1 MENEIV
7 QELPPYK
14 IAFIIDNE
22 VVQIIHAS
30 ERFAA
35 ILTSNPIIKDVTGML
50 VDDGGNVEHGSRYN
64 SENNTFT
71 LPGA

>member
-1 MENEIV
+1 MENESV

-14 IAFIIDNE
+14 IAFIIENE

-35 ILTSNPIIKDVTGML
+35 ILTSDPIIKDVTGML
-50 VDDGGNVEHGSRYN
+50 IDDGGNVEHGSTYDPTTD
-64 SENNTFT
+64 TFT
-71 LPGA
+71 KNI

>member
-1 MENEIV
+1 MENESV

-14 IAFIIDNE
+14 IAFIIENE

-35 ILTSNPIIKDVTGML
+35 ILTSDPIIKDVTGML
-50 VDDGGNVEHGSRYN
+50 IDDGGNVEHGSIYDPATD
-64 SENNTFT
+64 TFT
-71 LPGA
+71 KNI